1 MLDSLEQQKLSN
13 ILDRTP
19 KIEPYYLEVRG
30 ALRDLHHGDASDNP
44 LFSVIHGHIGALF
57 KAGKLRSTEWQPKTV
72 SGGVF
77 VPHKDFLRIQDE
89 FATLEGDG
97 NGVTWNADTCLDAM
111 DKYIGRMQEYR
122 RRHNS
127 YFRGAQKYLSETQA
141 KIVGD
146 VVQRHSDLTNE
157 NDGFLIVAVPSHFDS
172 PKVWEDFNLTDALL
186 KRIPAWAKINERGVI
201 LGSRLHRHDNP
212 RGHDYFSYAARA
224 VRSGE
229 TQSMTDKLLLT
240 AQHEGSHGITD
251 TTLIDLLK
259 LGSDNPIYEGIVGAL
274 GEDDRQLRKSPS
286 FRELLDNPLPDDVA
300 THRDTTYYSG
310 ARYWEALRRRLST
323 VGDDAW
329 PKIMGTSL
337 ATAAD
342 LSGQSDFMAMNPNTR
357 VSTFLKQIPARLD
370 IQIDDLE
377 KEYELIALGK

>member
-1 MLDSLEQQKLSN
+1 MLDSLEQQKLSS

-19 KIEPYYLEVRG
+19 KFEPYYSEVKV

-57 KAGKLRSTEWQPKTV
+57 RAGKLRGTEWQPQTV

-77 VPHKDFLRIQDE
+77 VPHKDFLRMQDE
-89 FATLEGDG
+89 FATLEGVD
-97 NGVTWNADTCLDAM
+97 NGITWNADTCLAAM
-111 DKYIGRMQEYR
+111 DKYIGRMQAYR
-122 RRHNS
+122 RKHNS
-127 YFRGAQKYLSETQA
+127 YFRDAKKYLSETQA

-146 VVQRHSDLTNE
+146 VVQRHSDLINE
-157 NDGFLIVAVPSHFDS
+157 NDGFLVVALPSHFDS
-172 PKVWEDFNLTDALL
+172 PKVWEDFNFIGALL
-186 KRIPAWAKINERGVI
+186 DRIPAWAKINERGVI
-201 LGSRLHRHDNP
+201 LGSRLHRHDKP

-224 VRSGE
+224 VRAGE
-229 TQSMTDKLLLT
+229 TQSMTDKLLLN

-251 TTLIDLLK
+251 TTLIELLK
-259 LGSDNPIYEGIVGAL
+259 LGSDNPIYEGIAGAL
-274 GEDDRQLRKSPS
+274 GEDGRQLRKSPS
-286 FRELLDNPLPDDVA
+286 FRDLLDNPLPYDVA

-310 ARYWEALRRRLST
+310 ARYWDALRRRLSN

-329 PKIMGTSL
+329 PKIMGISL

-342 LSGQSDFMAMNPNTR
+342 LSGQSDFMTMNSNTR
-357 VSTFLKQIPARLD
+357 VSTFLKLVPARLD

-377 KEYELIALGK
+377 KEYELIASGK